1 MFAPRR
7 ARCPRC
13 ALPLRLGWPQEEPC
27 ALCEAYP
34 PEFDRAVAALDYV
47 PPWTPLIARLKFH
60 ETPALARPLGRLL
73 ARAVRARGP
82 CSRYTVVV
90 PAPLSEA
97 RYRERGYNQAGLLAQ
112 EVAGALGL
120 ACEPEAL
127 RKHQHTARMMS
138 LQSDERAL
146 QIRGAF
152 TLSPGLAKRL
162 HGRDVALVD
171 DVMTTGATLNEL
183 TRTLQAAG
191 VRSVQAWVLAR
202 TPPPRSGDAAR
213 PEDETRWAA

>member
-1 MFAPRR
+1 MRP
-7 ARCPRC
+7 
-13 ALPLRLGWPQEEPC
+13 GWPAGEPC

-34 PEFDRAVAALDYV
+34 PEFDRAVAALDYI

-73 ARAVRARGP
+73 AQAVRARGP

-90 PAPLSEA
+90 PAPLSAE
-97 RYRERGYNQAGLLAQ
+97 RHRERGYNQAGLLAR
-112 EVAGALGL
+112 EVARALGL

-127 RKHQHTARMMS
+127 HKRQHTARMMS

-152 TLSPGLAKRL
+152 SLLPDQARHLK
-162 HGRDVALVD
+162 GRDVALVD

-183 TRTLQAAG
+183 TRTLHAAG

-202 TPPPRSGDAAR
+202 TPPPRSGDAVTAA
-213 PEDETRWAA
+213 DEGRWEA